1 MQLHVKR
8 FDELTLE
15 DLYEILSLRASV
27 FVVEQN
33 CPYQDPDGLD
43 RDAMHVFMKDENG
56 IKAYLR
62 VMDKGAESEY
72 VSIGRVIA
80 VDRRQGLGTRIL
92 TEGIKAA
99 RRHFD
104 ADIVYVEAQ
113 TYAKG
118 LYAKLGFREISGEY
132 LLDGIPHVK
141 MLYEVNE

>member
-1 MQLHVKR
+1 MELSVKR

-15 DLYEILSLRASV
+15 ELYEILALRASV
-27 FVVEQN
+27 FVAEQK

-43 RDAMHVFMKDENG
+43 RDALHVFLKEDNG

-62 VMDKGAESEY
+62 VMDKGTESEY

-80 VDRRQGLGTRIL
+80 TERRQGLGTWIL
-92 TEGIKAA
+92 NEGIKAA
-99 RRHFD
+99 RRRFG
-104 ADIVYVEAQ
+104 ADSIYVEAQ

-118 LYAKLGFREISGEY
+118 LYAKLGFREISGEF

-141 MLYEVNE
+141 MLYEVTE